1 MPTILGCIADD
12 FTGATDLA
20 GLLARSG
27 VRVSLRIGTPNEP
40 PQNPAALEV
49 IALKCRTSP
58 VNEAIAEVMEA
69 YDWLKAA
76 GAKHY
81 FWKYCSTFDSTDKGN
96 IGPIAEALM
105 EAIGTEQT
113 IYCPAF
119 PENGRS
125 TYMGNH
131 FVGQQPLSESP
142 MKDHP
147 LTPMLDSNLMR
158 LLKPQVR
165 KPVGL
170 VDHPT
175 VAKGSESIATALFKL
190 NDDGVSH
197 IVVDAVS
204 DHDLTA
210 IAKAAGALPLM
221 TGGSALAMPLPEL
234 YLKEGLLAGDTM
246 RSSAPELAN
255 KSIILSGSSSAMTNA
270 QVASHIANGM
280 PSLQLDPI
288 ALAEGGQS
296 EVLEWVRTQS
306 FDSAP
311 LVYATASPEKVKVAQ
326 DVLGVETAGGIIED
340 TLAKCALE
348 ARNAGARR
356 FVVAGG
362 ETSGAVT
369 KALEVTQLNIADE
382 IAPGVPWT
390 FCESGGHQ
398 IALTLK
404 SGNFGSET
412 FFADALSKLDS

>member
-27 VRVSLRIGTPNEP
+27 VRVSLRIGIPSEP
-40 PQNPAALEV
+40 PENPAALEV

-58 VNEAIAEVMEA
+58 VDEAVAEVMEA
-69 YDWLKAA
+69 YAWLKAA
-76 GAKHY
+76 GAQHY

-96 IGPIAEALM
+96 IGPVAEALM
-105 EAIGTEQT
+105 HAIGTEQT

-147 LTPMLDSNLMR
+147 LTPMSDSNLMR
-158 LLKPQVR
+158 LLEPQVT

-170 VDHPT
+170 VDHRT
-175 VAKGSESIATALFKL
+175 VVKGARAIAQALDTL
-190 NDDGVSH
+190 RDTGIAHV
-197 IVVDAVS
+197 IVDAVS
-204 DHDLTA
+204 DYDLIS
-210 IAKAAGALPLM
+210 IASAGRALPLM
-221 TGGSALAMPLPEL
+221 TGGSAVAMPLPQL
-234 YLKEGLLAGDTM
+234 YMEEGLLTGDTM
-246 RSSAPELAN
+246 RSSAPQLSP
-255 KSIILSGSSSAMTNA
+255 KSIILSGSSSSMTNA
-270 QVASHIANGM
+270 QVANRIASGKQ
-280 PSLQLDPI
+280 SLQLDPL
-288 ALAEGGQS
+288 ALAEDGQS
-296 EVLEWVRTQS
+296 DVLEWVRSAS
-306 FDSAP
+306 FEEAP
-311 LVYATASPEKVKVAQ
+311 LVYATAAPEKVKAAQ
-326 DVLGVETAGGIIED
+326 EVLGVEKAGKIVED

-348 ARNAGARR
+348 ARDAGVRR

-369 KALEVTQLNIADE
+369 KALEVTRLDIADE

-390 FCESGGHQ
+390 FCVSGGHQ

-404 SGNFGSET
+404 SGNFGNET
-412 FFADALSKLDS
+412 FFADALSKLET